1 MIAAALVVMCG
12 VASFVTLRS
21 SYESLLGTRISYYD
35 AYRFADLFATVKRA
49 PVGTLDRLREIP
61 GVAQVRSRIVVG
73 VSLDVPGLE
82 EPAGGLMISMPERR
96 DPVLNDLYIRDG
108 RYFSPGRSDE
118 ILVSEAFAEANEL
131 RPGDRIGAV
140 INGAREEFTIVGIAL
155 SPEFVYEIGSAA
167 ILPDNR
173 RYGVL
178 WTTRGTLE
186 AAFNMRGAFNDAIFS
201 LAHGADQREV
211 IDQIDAILDPYGS
224 LGAYGRDR
232 QTSDVFLSSEIKQ
245 LQTTGTAVPIIF
257 LGVAAFLLHIVL
269 SRLVRTQREQVAVL
283 KAFGYS
289 NGAIGLH
296 YLGMALIAVIL
307 GSILGLLLG
316 TWAGSQITEM
326 YAQFYRFP
334 LIRYRAGG
342 QSLGLALL
350 ISGGSAFVGAISAV
364 FSAVKLPPAE
374 AMRPEAP
381 ARFKAGLLERLGVG
395 RNLPTSV
402 RMIMRSLERN
412 PFKAFLSTLGIALSI
427 AILIVGR
434 YSGDAIDVLT
444 NFQFEGAQRED
455 VTVTF
460 TEPLPLSA
468 AYDLASLPGVMA
480 VEPYRSVPAELSN
493 GHLTRQVAIN
503 GMEPGGE
510 LRRILDMEGLPYD
523 LPSGGVIVTRQLAEI
538 LGVGPGDIITADVLT
553 GRRPTFPLMVD
564 RVIEEFVGLNVY
576 MDAAE
581 LSRAVGEDRRISGAW
596 LLVDEGEEDA
606 FNAALKETPA
616 IAGTMF
622 RKAALESFNKTIA
635 ESQGISRLVM
645 IFFACIIAV
654 GVLYNSARISLSERG
669 RELASLRVL
678 GFRKGEVAF
687 YLLGEQAILVL
698 LALPLGYAIG
708 WLMVLSLVES
718 FASDLFRFPLVI
730 SPQTL
735 AFATIVILIAATASA
750 LLVRRR
756 IFTLDLI
763 EVLKTRE

>member
-1 MIAAALVVMCG
+1 MCG

-21 SYESLLGTRISYYD
+21 SYESLLGTRVSYYD
-35 AYRFADLFATVKRA
+35 AYRFADLFATVGRA

-96 DPVLNDLYIRDG
+96 DPVLNDLYIREG
-108 RYFSPGRSDE
+108 RYFSSGRSDE
-118 ILVSEAFAEANEL
+118 ILVSEAFAEANRL
-131 RPGDRIGAV
+131 APGDRLGAV

-155 SPEFVYEIGSAA
+155 SPEYVYEIGSAA

-173 RYGVL
+173 RYGVI
-178 WTTRGTLE
+178 WINRGALE
-186 AAFNMRGAFNDAIFS
+186 AAFNMRGAFNDAVFT
-201 LAHGADQREV
+201 LAHGADELEV
-211 IDQIDAILDPYGS
+211 IDRIDAILDPYGS

-232 QTSDVFLSSEIKQ
+232 QTSDVFLTNEIKQ
-245 LQTTGTAVPIIF
+245 LRTTGTAVPIIF

-269 SRLVRTQREQVAVL
+269 SRLVRTQREQIAVL

-289 NGAIGLH
+289 NLSIGIH
-296 YLGMALIAVIL
+296 YLAMALIAVIV

-334 LIRYRAGG
+334 LIRYTAGA
-342 QSLGLALL
+342 QSLGVALL
-350 ISGGSAFVGAISAV
+350 ISGGSALVGALSAV

-381 ARFKAGLLERLGVG
+381 ARFKAGILERLGIG

-412 PFKAFLSTLGIALSI
+412 PVKAFLSTLGIALSV

-460 TEPLPLSA
+460 TEPLPRAA
-468 AYDLASLPGVMA
+468 AYDLAALPGVLT
-480 VEPYRSVPAELSN
+480 VEPYRTVPAELSN
-493 GHLTRQVAIN
+493 GHLRRQVALS

-510 LRRILDMEGLPYD
+510 LRRVLDMEGRPYNLP
-523 LPSGGVIVTRQLAEI
+523 PGGVILTRQLAE
-538 LGVGPGDIITADVLT
+538 LLEVEPGDRITAEVLT
-553 GRRPTFPLMVD
+553 GRRPDFALEVSQ
-564 RVIEEFVGLNVY
+564 VIDEFVGLNAY
-576 MDAAE
+576 LDAE
-581 LSRAVGEDRRISGAW
+581 LLSRLIGEDRRINGAW
-596 LLVDEGEEDA
+596 LLVEDGREGE
-606 FNAALKETPA
+606 FNEALKGTPA

-635 ESQGISRLVM
+635 ESQGISRGVM
-645 IFFACIIAV
+645 IFFACIIAI

-687 YLLGEQAILVL
+687 YLLGEQALLVL

-718 FASDLFRFPLVI
+718 FASELFRFPFVI

-735 AFATIVILIAATASA
+735 AFATIVVLIAATISA

-756 IFTLDLI
+756 IFTRDLI